1 MPAALGGGVYDIFAS
16 DWFYIGLT
24 IVVFG
29 VLWLLTKG
37 VERFER

>member
-1 MPAALGGGVYDIFAS
+1 MYDIFAS

-29 VLWLLTKG
+29 VLWLLVRG